1 MNKVVIYTRVS
12 TEDQAREGYSLQ
24 AQENTLREY
33 AKTNQ
38 YDVINVYS
46 DEGVSG
52 KSIKSSVL

>member
-46 DEGVSG
+46 V
-52 KSIKSSVL
+52 INRNL